1 MQMRGHRG
9 FEIQVHK
16 KGGGYVA
23 EIYHRQKMIRTV
35 RNAEN
40 PEGHFHMAELAAEAA
55 RGWID
60 FTYPPGRVKYLGEV
74 D

>member
-23 EIYHRQKMIRTV
+23 EIYHRQKLIRTV

-55 RGWID
+55 RG
-60 FTYPPGRVKYLGEV
+60 
-74 D
+74 